1 MASGSFNGTTSN
13 KYITPTIIWSSE
25 RSEVVENASFVTVKL
40 YYTKLS
46 SSVEN
51 TFGYWS
57 GGIYIDGVG
66 QSFNDVKVELI
77 PGGGSVLV
85 ATVSRTVSH
94 NDDGT
99 KSVLISANG
108 SIAGTTLSST
118 TISKTVT
125 LDTLPQASTI
135 TCDGVTEI
143 ESKPVIKI
151 TRKSD
156 NFTHTILYKFGAVSG
171 TVLTKTTGTTISG
184 WTIPS
189 SFYSQ
194 IPNSQTGEG
203 TLTCITYN
211 GSEQVGEPK
220 TCALKVR
227 TNEAKCK
234 PTVSGSVVD
243 TNDKTIGLTGSNKIL
258 VRYASTALCT
268 LTATLNNSAGSI
280 KAKTIN
286 NTAISGNTLTINNVG
301 TNIFDFY
308 AKDSREY
315 HNTDKVVI
323 PTDKF
328 ISYIPLTNDAAISR
342 DEPTNN
348 KAILQIK
355 GNYFAGSFGAKSNAL
370 TVKYKQVG
378 GNYVSVTP
386 TIKDNKYSAT
396 ITLSDLDYTKAFD
409 FEVVVS
415 DAINTIT
422 KPLTLQKGIPVFDW
436 GENDFN
442 FNVPVTMKG
451 KSLSTLKPIYLTAS
465 TLDAASS
472 DNSSLNIGY
481 GVIDDVGY
489 LSFYIG
495 WIVLQFKVSNG
506 NKVHQRVKYGN
517 SSWGAWVEI

>member
-13 KYITPTIIWSSE
+13 KYIIPTIEWSSE
-25 RSEVVENASFVTVKL
+25 KSDATNSSTVTVKL
-40 YYTKLS
+40 YYYKLS
-46 SSVEN
+46 TSTED

-57 GGIYIDGVG
+57 GMVWIGPFGG
-66 QSFNDVKVELI
+66 QFKDVEVCIE
-77 PGGGSVLV
+77 PGGSRVLV
-85 ATVSRTVSH
+85 ATYTRVIDH

-99 KSVLISANG
+99 KSIEISATG
-108 SIAGTTLSST
+108 SVAGTSLSST
-118 TISKTVT
+118 SIVGFVD
-125 LDTLPQASTI
+125 LDTIPRASTI

-151 TRKSD
+151 SRKSD
-156 NFTHTILYKFGAVSG
+156 SFTHTILYKFGSVSG

-189 SFYSQ
+189 SFYAQ

-211 GSEQVGEPK
+211 GSTQVGDPK
-220 TCALKVR
+220 TCALKVK

-243 TNDKTIGLTGSNKIL
+243 TNNTTIALTGNKEIL

-280 KAKTIN
+280 KDKTIN
-286 NTAISGNTLTINNVG
+286 NVAISGNTLTITNVG
-301 TNIFDFY
+301 TSTFDFY
-308 AKDSREY
+308 AKDSRGY
-315 HNTDKVVI
+315 HNTDKVVK
-323 PTDKF
+323 PADKF
-328 ISYIPLTNDAAISR
+328 IAYISLTNDATISR

-355 GNYFAGSFGAKSNAL
+355 GNYFAGSFGAKSNTL
-370 TVKYKQVG
+370 TVKYKQAG

-396 ITLSDLDYTKAFD
+396 VTLSDLDYTKAFD

-451 KSLSTLKPIYLTAS
+451 KSLSTLVPIKHTAD
-465 TLDAASS
+465 TLDAVSS
-472 DNSSLNIGY
+472 DPAAFNVLF
-481 GVIDDVGY
+481 GVLDNTGY
-489 LSFYIG
+489 LTFYIG
-495 WIVLQFKVSNG
+495 WIVLQFKVTSS
-506 NKVHQRVKYGN
+506 NKVYRRVKYGN
-517 SSWGAWVEI
+517 TGWSEWVET

>member
-13 KYITPTIIWSSE
+13 KYIIPTIEWSSE
-25 RSEVVENASFVTVKL
+25 KSDATNSSTVTVKL
-40 YYTKLS
+40 YYYKLS
-46 SSVEN
+46 TSTED

-57 GGIYIDGVG
+57 GMVWIGPFGG
-66 QSFNDVKVELI
+66 QFKDVEVCIE
-77 PGGGSVLV
+77 PGGGRVLV
-85 ATVSRTVSH
+85 ATYTRVIDH
-94 NDDGT
+94 NGDGT
-99 KSVLISANG
+99 KSIEISATG
-108 SIAGTTLSST
+108 SVAGTSLSST
-118 TISKTVT
+118 SIADFVA
-125 LDTLPQASTI
+125 LDTIPRASTI

-151 TRKSD
+151 SRKSD
-156 NFTHTILYKFGAVSG
+156 SFTHTILYKFGAVSG
-171 TVLTKTTGTTISG
+171 TVLTKTTGTIISG

-211 GSEQVGEPK
+211 GSTQVGDPQ

-243 TNDKTIGLTGSNKIL
+243 TNKTTLDLTGDNKIL

-268 LTATLNNSAGSI
+268 LTTTLNNSAGSI

-315 HNTDKVVI
+315 PGTDKVVI
-323 PTDKF
+323 PDDKF
-328 ISYIPLTNDAAISR
+328 IAYIPLTNDATISR
-342 DEPTNN
+342 DEPTSG
-348 KAILQIK
+348 KATLRVE
-355 GNYFAGSFGAKSNAL
+355 GNYFAGSFGKENNTL
-370 TVKYKQVG
+370 TILYRQG
-378 GNYVSVTP
+378 DGDYIPVTP
-386 TIKDNKYSAT
+386 TIKDGRYSAT
-396 ITLSDLDYTKAFD
+396 VGLSGYDYSKAFD

-415 DAINTIT
+415 DEINTIS
-422 KPLTLQKGIPVFDW
+422 KPLTLLKGVPVFDW
-436 GENDFN
+436 GEFDFN
-442 FNVPVTMKG
+442 FNVPVTMQG
-451 KSLSTLKPIYLTAS
+451 KSLSTLVPIYHTAS
-465 TLDAASS
+465 TLGAESS
-472 DNSSLNIGY
+472 DNYNFNISY

-495 WIVLQFKVSNG
+495 WIIIQFKVTSDS
-506 NKVHQRVKYGN
+506 KVYRRAKYGH
-517 SSWGAWVEI
+517 SPWSDWAEA